1 MARATSS
8 AVLSTVT
15 ISPPRGSVLLSIC
28 RVCAWPG
35 RSRTPLENL
44 FRRPRRP
51 APAAFYLGDRQ
62 SGPLGQ
68 FMQHELTERRRW
80 YAQDLQLRAPIRR
93 HSVIAEA
100 FATVPRERF
109 LGPRSE

>member
-15 ISPPRGSVLLSIC
+15 ISPLKGSVHLSIC

-44 FRRPRRP
+44 FQGPRRP

-62 SGPLGQ
+62 SGPCTHAYAARVDRTAPLVCGRPA
-68 FMQHELTERRRW
+68 TEG
-80 YAQDLQLRAPIRR
+80 AGPAPQRDR
-93 HSVIAEA
+93 
-100 FATVPRERF
+100 
-109 LGPRSE
+109 